1 MSEQKTNLFPTL
13 GEIASRTDAL
23 PEIADDDARL
33 REDAPPL
40 VEQGEGEEREMQEV
54 ESLCMRCHEQGVTR
68 MLLTSIPY
76 FKEIIVSSFRCEHC
90 GHRDTEIQSAGEI
103 QPKGVTYTL
112 HLLHRSDLDR
122 QLVKSNFAT
131 VSIPDLQLTIPP
143 GRGQLTTVEGII
155 RDTIRD
161 LKISQPVRRVM
172 DPETALKIDEMLAK
186 LRDLIGIE
194 EGDEEED
201 DGGVGMDDDDDQ
213 EKKARAEAKEAQ
225 KLEKPFTPFRMS
237 IDDPSGNSFF
247 QFVGSASDPQWNMRA
262 YNRTFDQNVTL
273 GLVARPDDM
282 PEQQNAGA
290 PVVPADHKL
299 SGVEEFEQRRNKNVV
314 ERTDGTVVPDEVY
327 SFPSTCSSCGHE
339 LETLMQQVNIPYFQ
353 NIIIMATNC
362 YACGYRDNEVKSGN
376 AVADKGKKITLKIE
390 DEEDLARDMLKS
402 DTAGLEIP
410 EIDLVLQPGT
420 LGGRFT
426 TLEGLLNEIY
436 NELSTKVFRTGDS
449 AHIGIGQQGH
459 DLGKDERNFE
469 DFLKGLKDCMSAAR
483 PFTLILDDP
492 VSNSYLQNLYAPDP
506 DPNMTVEEY
515 ERTHE
520 QNEDLGLNDMVLEG
534 YNPEAEGTAPAPAE
548 TKA

>member
-1 MSEQKTNLFPTL
+1 
-13 GEIASRTDAL
+13 
-23 PEIADDDARL
+23 
-33 REDAPPL
+33 
-40 VEQGEGEEREMQEV
+40 
-54 ESLCMRCHEQGVTR
+54 
-68 MLLTSIPY
+68 
-76 FKEIIVSSFRCEHC
+76 
-90 GHRDTEIQSAGEI
+90 
-103 QPKGVTYTL
+103 
-112 HLLHRSDLDR
+112 
-122 QLVKSNFAT
+122 

-201 DGGVGMDDDDDQ
+201 DGGVGMDDDEDQ
-213 EKKARAEAKEAQ
+213 KKKARAEAEEAQ

-247 QFVGSASDPQWNMRA
+247 QFIGSASDPQWNMRA

-314 ERTDGTVVPDEVY
+314 ERTDGTVVPDEVF

-353 NIIIMATNC
+353 VSRHVSSYGIST
-362 YACGYRDNEVKSGN
+362 G
-376 AVADKGKKITLKIE
+376 ADGETIE
-390 DEEDLARDMLKS
+390 HHHHGD
-402 DTAGLEIP
+402 
-410 EIDLVLQPGT
+410 Q
-420 LGGRFT
+420 
-426 TLEGLLNEIY
+426 LLC
-436 NELSTKVFRTGDS
+436 LWLPR
-449 AHIGIGQQGH
+449 Q
-459 DLGKDERNFE
+459 
-469 DFLKGLKDCMSAAR
+469 
-483 PFTLILDDP
+483 
-492 VSNSYLQNLYAPDP
+492 
-506 DPNMTVEEY
+506 
-515 ERTHE
+515 
-520 QNEDLGLNDMVLEG
+520 
-534 YNPEAEGTAPAPAE
+534 
-548 TKA
+548 